1 MSEKKKITPRF
12 PTIKVD
18 LAGTEGSSFAV
29 LARCKQAMKNAGA
42 APKMQ
47 RQFIREATRSDY
59 DRLLRIAMVWF
70 DVE

>member
-1 MSEKKKITPRF
+1 MPLF

-29 LARCKQAMKNAGA
+29 LARCKQAMKNASA